1 MENNLMQMEEE
12 IVKALRTVY
21 DPEIPVN
28 IYDLG
33 LVYDVDVNHET
44 GHVVVTMTLTSPNCP
59 VVDFLI
65 TDVQMRVESVKG
77 VKSAEVKITFD
88 PEWHRDMMTDEAKL
102 ELGLL

>member
-1 MENNLMQMEEE
+1 MDNKLLALEEE
-12 IVKALRTVY
+12 IIKALRTVY

-44 GHVVVTMTLTSPNCP
+44 GHVVITMTLTSPNCP

-65 TDVQMRVESVKG
+65 MDAQMRVESVKG
-77 VKSAEVKITFD
+77 VNSAEIKLTFE

>member
-1 MENNLMQMEEE
+1 MENNLLHTEEE

-33 LVYDVDVNHET
+33 LVYEIDYNQET
-44 GHVVVTMTLTSPNCP
+44 GHVLITMTLTSPNCP
-59 VVDFLI
+59 VVDFLVAD
-65 TDVQMRVESVKG
+65 TQMRVESVKG
-77 VKSAEVKITFD
+77 VKSAEIKLTFE
-88 PEWHRDMMTDEAKL
+88 PEWHKDMMTDEAKL

>member
-1 MENNLMQMEEE
+1 METNLLRIEEE

-33 LVYDVDVNHET
+33 LVYDIDINDET
-44 GHVVVTMTLTSPNCP
+44 GHVIVTMTLTSPNCP
-59 VVDFLI
+59 VVDFLVM
-65 TDVQMRVESVKG
+65 DAQMRVEAVQG
-77 VKSAEVKITFD
+77 VKSVEIKLTFE

>member
-1 MENNLMQMEEE
+1 MATNLLQIEED

-33 LVYDVDVNHET
+33 LVYDIDINHET

-59 VVDFLI
+59 VVDFLL
-65 TDVQMRVESVKG
+65 TDAQMRVEAVKG
-77 VKSAEVKITFD
+77 VKSAEIKLTFE
-88 PEWHRDMMTDEAKL
+88 PEWHKDMMTEEAKL